1 MYSPFHSHFPTLA
14 PSLVHC
20 LSYLT
25 FIIVASCLFCNFY
38 FIALYICVWVFDFIF
53 APPPAMSLQP
63 YINATYIRL
72 CLLVCFILHGVSV
85 VNPCLVSFLAC
96 LVLQH
101 DFCNLFYFIT
111 ISAFLLLQ
119 SRYSLAAKMSL
130 FNRLYFL
137 IHFRSIFSHF
147 LSLIVQTGFHW
158 SPFCC
163 CYRCNCTP
171 LVSAFVQHL
180 CCAHSDLM
188 LILFVISLSAVAYRY
203 ASSKLF

>member
-14 PSLVHC
+14 SSLVHC

-38 FIALYICVWVFDFIF
+38 FIVLYICVWVFDFIF

-130 FNRLYFL
+130 FNRFIFVRFFL
-137 IHFRSIFSHF
+137 TSCLWLFR
-147 LSLIVQTGFHW
+147 L
-158 SPFCC
+158 
-163 CYRCNCTP
+163 
-171 LVSAFVQHL
+171 AFI
-180 CCAHSDLM
+180 DR
-188 LILFVISLSAVAYRY
+188 LFVAVIVVIVHCLLAPLSSICAVHT
-203 ASSKLF
+203 LTLC